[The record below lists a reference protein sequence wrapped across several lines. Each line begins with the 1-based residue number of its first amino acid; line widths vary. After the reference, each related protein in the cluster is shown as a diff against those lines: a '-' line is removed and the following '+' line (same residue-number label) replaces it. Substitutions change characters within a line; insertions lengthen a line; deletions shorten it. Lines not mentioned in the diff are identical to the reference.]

1 MIPRTKIF
9 VVEHDCAKLV
19 NLMLWLDQYPEFE
32 ITGVVGDT
40 RNIHQHIAETN
51 PDIVLLDVD
60 STSGDRVTTVR
71 SLKAS
76 PNAPAV
82 VVLCP
87 GEKDKALL
95 AESDG
100 CVQQTSSIQD
110 LCEFLQKAS
119 NKRRTAIA
127 AANMP
132 KTKAG

>member
-1 MIPRTKIF
+1 MNPRTKIF

-40 RNIHQHIAETN
+40 RNIHQHIADTN
-51 PDIVLLDVD
+51 PDLVLLDVAE
-60 STSGDRVTTVR
+60 TSISTVR

-76 PNAPAV
+76 PNAPAI

-100 CVQQTSSIQD
+100 CVQQTSSLQD

-119 NKRRTAIA
+119 NKRRTAMA

>member
-1 MIPRTKIF
+1 MLPRTKIF

-40 RNIHQHIAETN
+40 RNIHRQIAETN
-51 PDIVLLDVD
+51 PDVILLDVD
-60 STSGDRVTTVR
+60 TSLTDRVTTVR
-71 SLKAS
+71 SLKSS

-82 VVLCP
+82 IVLCSS
-87 GEKDKALL
+87 EKDNALM

-100 CVQQTSSIQD
+100 YVQQTSSLQD
-110 LCEFLQKAS
+110 LCGFLQKAS

>member
-1 MIPRTKIF
+1 MNPRTKIF

-32 ITGVVGDT
+32 ISGVVGDT
-40 RNIHQHIAETN
+40 RNIQEQIAENN

-60 STSGDRVTTVR
+60 TTLADRVSTVR

-76 PNAPAV
+76 PNAPAI

-87 GEKDKALL
+87 SEKDKALL

-100 CVQQTSSIQD
+100 YVQQTSSIQD
-110 LCEFLQKAS
+110 LCDFLQKAS
-119 NKRRTAIA
+119 NKRRIAIA